1 MLVLSAVRSKEDKTR
16 SMKGGL
22 GVIIVSVDD
31 HIALGVKKYWKW
43 MDRKQAGLTEV
54 ISKTKGTWK
63 DSYLELD

>member
-31 HIALGVKKYWKW
+31 HIALGVKKYW

>member
-16 SMKGGL
+16 SIKGGL

-31 HIALGVKKYWKW
+31 HIALGVKKYW

-54 ISKTKGTWK
+54 ISKC
-63 DSYLELD
+63 